1 MTLFPAP
8 MAGPEEDLTGVTVEE
23 DIGFEL
29 ELAIKK
35 ARKVKLRKDRGEEAL
50 AARIGLLKVGE
61 EQRKRGQYNV
71 FSNKKGTLKT
81 CSTFSFPS

>member
-1 MTLFPAP
+1 

-61 EQRKRGQYNV
+61 EERKLGQDLHSNIT
-71 FSNKKGTLKT
+71 FSQIKKGH
-81 CSTFSFPS
+81 